1 MLVVTVSRIVIVT
14 YGQGSFPYAIILS
27 YQNKLHITTVASACL
42 QKGNHMISFL
52 KTSLREVILV
62 ID

>member
-1 MLVVTVSRIVIVT
+1 
-14 YGQGSFPYAIILS
+14 
-27 YQNKLHITTVASACL
+27 
-42 QKGNHMISFL
+42 MISFL